1 MADDPLAA
9 FRRHPAPP
17 PAAERSASGKEPYEA
32 FASKDNQRRG
42 RVDIRPKDGFCHA
55 LGYSYIIEVCYDRSD
70 WKSIPSFPL
79 TAEHKS
85 LTRFLSLP
93 FWTEHKSLTSAACSG
108 RFGGDSATGTT
119 ASPTVDPMLDT
130 PRAGGKMRSMD
141 PR

>member
-1 MADDPLAA
+1 MHYT
-9 FRRHPAPP
+9 RRGHSGLVEALCVLPDG
-17 PAAERSASGKEPYEA
+17 RLASG
-32 FASKDNQRRG
+32 SWDNT
-42 RVDIRPKDGFCHA
+42 IRLWDPNSG
-55 LGYSYIIEVCYDRSD
+55 
-70 WKSIPSFPL
+70 
-79 TAEHKS
+79 AEHKVQ
-85 LTRFLSLP
+85 FLAVQARLLWRRCGSSLP